1 MFFPQTLQSCLY
13 AMRHITLAGLAA
25 VTTIVVVWSMSTFAK
40 PTLVGEANAS
50 ATIWLSEIVE
60 IMEGHGRNLPFE
72 YRDPF

>member
-1 MFFPQTLQSCLY
+1 
-13 AMRHITLAGLAA
+13 

-60 IMEGHGRNLPFE
+60 IMERHGRNLPFE

>member
-1 MFFPQTLQSCLY
+1 MFVRQTLQSCLY
-13 AMRHITLAGLAA
+13 VMRSVMLAGLAA
-25 VTTIVVVWSMSTFAK
+25 VTTIFVVWSMSTFAK

-60 IMEGHGRNLPFE
+60 IMERHGRNLPFE